1 MLNAQ
6 TVQID
11 LMGQKISVRATEAD
25 PAFVQE
31 VVDLVTSK
39 VEGAEK
45 RVKGSSHNQ
54 VLLLALLDMAEE
66 YLKAKQRTFEFHAQM
81 DEKSRKLMDLIGS
94 DVDNPTPTE
103 Q

>member
-6 TVQID
+6 TIQID

-39 VEGAEK
+39 VQGAEK
-45 RVKGSSHNQ
+45 RVNGSSQHQ
-54 VLLLALLDMAEE
+54 VLLLALLDLAEE

-81 DEKSRKLMDLIGS
+81 DEKSRKLADLLGT
-94 DVDNPTPTE
+94 DANPTPIE